1 MKLHA
6 VKFGLACGILWAVM
20 CVIMSLT
27 AMWWGWCD
35 AMVEL
40 MASIYIGYSATVL
53 GAFIGLVWGFF
64 DALIGGFLL
73 AWLYNKLVG

>member
-6 VKFGLACGILWAVM
+6 VKFGLAIGIVWAAVSFI
-20 CVIMSLT
+20 VGLT

-35 AMVEL
+35 AWLEV

-53 GAFIGLVWGFF
+53 GAFIGLVWAFV
-64 DALIGGFLL
+64 DAFVGGFLV

>member
-6 VKFGLACGILWAVM
+6 VKFGLAIGIIWAAV
-20 CVIMSLT
+20 CFIMSFT

-35 AMVEL
+35 SMVEL

-53 GAFIGLVWGFF
+53 GAFIGLGWALADGF
-64 DALIGGFLL
+64 IGGFFV

>member
-6 VKFGLACGILWAVM
+6 VKLGVALGIVWAAV
-20 CVIMSLT
+20 CFIMSFT

-53 GAFIGLVWGFF
+53 GAFIGLVWAFA
-64 DALIGGFLL
+64 DAFIGGFVI